1 MLDLKQT
8 KIINEIETTIEVIEF
23 YIIKNWIII
32 VNKNGIDGFKYSD
45 LKNRIEIGS
54 NIFVLKTILF
64 HNKTDF
70 STSFLY
76 VLQENS
82 S

>member
-8 KIINEIETTIEVIEF
+8 KIINEIETMNEIIEF

-45 LKNRIEIGS
+45 LKNKIEIGS
-54 NIFVLKTILF
+54 NISVIKTILF